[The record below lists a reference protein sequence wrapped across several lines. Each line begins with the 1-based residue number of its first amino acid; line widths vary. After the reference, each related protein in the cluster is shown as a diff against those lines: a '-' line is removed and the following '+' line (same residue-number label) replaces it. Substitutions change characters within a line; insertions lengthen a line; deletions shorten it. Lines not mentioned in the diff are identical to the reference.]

1 MILNAFFTHNVFV
14 FFHHLHSYVKDGL
27 VVTFNIFQLFIFSFF
42 LCCKFCLLSHFSFLI
57 KTLIFATTFL
67 PNLEK
72 SLFFVDCIIHWVIP
86 VPPRLFLPF
95 FIMEMPQISPV
106 VLCKLVL
113 RCIHWF
119 STQFSFLP
127 FASRWVFFFFFFD
140 QGFLSRTL
148 TTTGQQGRGGDH
160 LLFRS
165 WTLTDLFA
173 TLHVRWLLHIF
184 NRTTC
189 IYQTATQWDLPPYCI
204 IIWLCDIKFFC
215 LYTWWFDFSFFAT
228 AIWDGKLVD
237 SNSHE
242 LSSFYYK
249 WTN

>member
-72 SLFFVDCIIHWVIP
+72 SLFCWLHHSLSYSSTTTPVSAILHNGNATNFSSSFVQVGFKVHPLIFNTI
-86 VPPRLFLPF
+86 
-95 FIMEMPQISPV
+95 FIFA
-106 VLCKLVL
+106 LCKQM
-113 RCIHWF
+113 
-119 STQFSFLP
+119 S
-127 FASRWVFFFFFFD
+127 FFFFFD

-165 WTLTDLFA
+165 RTLTDLFA

-189 IYQTATQWDLPPYCI
+189 IYQTATQWDLPPYWI

>member
-127 FASRWVFFFFFFD
+127 FASRWVFFFFFFWS
-140 QGFLSRTL
+140 GFSFTDTDDYRTA
-148 TTTGQQGRGGDH
+148 GEGRGP
-160 LLFRS
+160 S
-165 WTLTDLFA
+165 SIPLTNIDRFICNFA
-173 TLHVRWLLHIF
+173 CEMTITYF
-184 NRTTC
+184 
-189 IYQTATQWDLPPYCI
+189 
-204 IIWLCDIKFFC
+204 
-215 LYTWWFDFSFFAT
+215 
-228 AIWDGKLVD
+228 
-237 SNSHE
+237 
-242 LSSFYYK
+242 
-249 WTN
+249 